1 MRFQGRTVLPHILS
15 EIPVVGVC
23 NISETFYEF
32 LSRAEDDDVRE
43 QLVKGEQYRGD
54 RVLVWFGDHK
64 LVFGSRPIL
73 HADFIYRQCGYDDTR
88 YLSPE
93 NPSPWLCRDI
103 LEEPP
108 LLQAI
113 VDYAGAG
120 RTIQLI
126 PYATTPEFIA
136 LVEELRNRF
145 ELTVLLPET
154 PGPEALWVRDY
165 IDTKVGYRV
174 LVGRWLPDADTLL
187 PEGFVCHTAELAADA
202 AAWFEFHQRPCLVK
216 ADIGENGIGNL
227 VLTPDA
233 QLGRDALLEL
243 IQQHPFVG
251 KNWITVEALVEAR
264 KPLSPS
270 LEVYVPLVGQGEP
283 YVTYLSDQLFHEFGD
298 FVGVIVSR
306 ELNARPWAQPLT
318 EAGLRIGQ
326 KLQELGYVGNFDLD
340 AVVND
345 DERIYLLEVNPRR
358 TGGTHVH
365 EFAHHVFGPDYI
377 DKVALLS
384 NDSYKCPG
392 IDQFDTLL
400 GAIGDLAYPLD
411 GQPRGIV
418 IMVTSALEVQEFGC
432 ILVGQDT
439 ADVLSLERDLAER
452 LKAARAVAG

>member
-1 MRFQGRTVLPHILS
+1 MLPHIRS

-54 RVLVWFGDHK
+54 RVLVWFGDDK
-64 LVFGSRPIL
+64 LVLGSRPIP
-73 HADFIYRQCGYDDTR
+73 HAEFIYQQCGYRNTR

-103 LEEPP
+103 LEEPR

-120 RTIQLI
+120 RSVQLI
-126 PYATTPEFIA
+126 PYATTPEFMA
-136 LVEELRNRF
+136 LVEELRHNF
-145 ELTVLLPET
+145 GLTVLLPET

-174 LVGRWLPDADTLL
+174 LAGRWLPDADTLL

-202 AAWFEFHQRPCLVK
+202 AAWFAFHQRACLVK

-227 VLTPDA
+227 VVLPEG
-233 QLGRDALLEL
+233 QPSRDTLLER

-251 KNWITVEALVEAR
+251 KNWITVEELVEAQQ
-264 KPLSPS
+264 PLSPS
-270 LEVYVPLVGQGEP
+270 LEVYVPPVGQGDP

-318 EAGLRIGQ
+318 EAGMRIGW
-326 KLQELGYVGNFDLD
+326 KLQALGYVGQFDLD

-365 EFAHHVFGPDYI
+365 EFAHTVFGPDYL

-392 IDQFDTLL
+392 IDRFDTLL
-400 GAIGDLAYPLD
+400 SAIGDLAYPLN
-411 GQPRGIV
+411 GQARGLV

-432 ILVGQDT
+432 ILVGVDT
-439 ADVLSLERDLAER
+439 ADVLGLERELAER
-452 LKAARAVAG
+452 LKAASSVAG

>member
-1 MRFQGRTVLPHILS
+1 MLPHIRHD
-15 EIPVVGVC
+15 IPVVGVC

-64 LVFGSRPIL
+64 LVLGSRPIP
-73 HADFIYRQCGYDDTR
+73 HAPFIYQQCGYEDTH

-103 LEEPP
+103 LEEPR

-120 RTIQLI
+120 RTVQLV
-126 PYATTPEFIA
+126 PYATTPEFVT
-136 LVEELRNRF
+136 LVEELRQRHG
-145 ELTVLLPET
+145 LTVLLPET

-174 LVGRWLPDADTLL
+174 LAGRWLPDADTLL

-202 AAWFEFHQRPCLVK
+202 AAWFAFHQRACLVK

-227 VLTPDA
+227 IVMPEPGLT
-233 QLGRDALLEL
+233 RDAILER
-243 IQQHPFVG
+243 IHQHAFVG
-251 KNWITVEALVEAR
+251 KNWITVEALVEAQ

-270 LEVYVPLVGQGEP
+270 LEVYVPPAGQGEP

-306 ELNARPWAQPLT
+306 ELNARPWAQPLWD
-318 EAGLRIGQ
+318 AGLRIGQ

-365 EFAHHVFGPDYI
+365 EFAHYVFGPDYL
-377 DKVALLS
+377 DRVALLS

-392 IDQFDTLL
+392 IRDFDTLL
-400 GAIGDLAYPLD
+400 SVIGDLAYPLD
-411 GQPRGIV
+411 GTQRGIV
-418 IMVTSALEVQEFGC
+418 IMVTSALEVEEFGC
-432 ILVGQDT
+432 ILVGADT
-439 ADVLSLERDLAER
+439 ADVLALERTLAER

>member
-1 MRFQGRTVLPHILS
+1 MVPHIRS
-15 EIPVVGVC
+15 DIPVVGVC

-32 LSRAEDDDVRE
+32 LSRAEDDAVRE

-54 RVLVWFGDHK
+54 RVLVWCGDHK
-64 LVFGSRPIL
+64 LVFGSRPIP
-73 HADFIYRQCGYDDTR
+73 HAEFIYQQCGYGDTR

-93 NPSPWLCRDI
+93 NPSPWLWQDI
-103 LEEPP
+103 LEEAR

-113 VDYAGAG
+113 VDYAGPG
-120 RTIQLI
+120 QTIQLV
-126 PYATTPEFIA
+126 PYATTPEFMTLVAA
-136 LVEELRNRF
+136 LRQDHG
-145 ELTVLLPET
+145 LTVLLPET
-154 PGPEALWVRDY
+154 PGPESLWVRDY

-174 LVGRWLPDADTLL
+174 LAGRWLPDADTLL

-202 AAWFEFHQRPCLVK
+202 AAWFVFHQRACLVK

-227 VLTPDA
+227 VVQPETGLT
-233 QLGRDALLEL
+233 RDALLER
-243 IQQHPFVG
+243 IRQYPFMG
-251 KNWITVEALVEAR
+251 TNWITVEELVEAQ

-270 LEVYVPLVGQGEP
+270 LEVYVPPAGQGEP

-306 ELNARPWAQPLT
+306 ELNAKPWAQPLT
-318 EAGLRIGQ
+318 EAGLRIGR

-345 DERIYLLEVNPRR
+345 DERIYPLEINPRR

-365 EFAHHVFGPDYI
+365 EFAHYVFGPDYL

-392 IDQFDTLL
+392 ITTFDALL
-400 GAIGDLAYPLD
+400 GVIGDLAYPLN
-411 GQPRGIV
+411 GQARGIV

-432 ILVGQDT
+432 ILVGADT
-439 ADVLSLERDLAER
+439 ADVLSLERELAER
-452 LKAARAVAG
+452 LKAARPVAG